1 MTERRLREILERITT
16 VSVGI
21 VGDFCVD
28 AYWELDTSN
37 PEISVETR
45 KITRAV
51 ARQRYSLGGA
61 GNIANNAVALSAA
74 SVHTFG
80 VIGND
85 LFGGEMLRLLAS
97 RSMITDGM
105 IIQQENFD
113 TPVYAKPHINNEEQE
128 RIDFGRFNSLSSNTT
143 RTLAETLRNALHQM
157 HVLIINQQL
166 LNGVCS
172 EHMIQML
179 NDVALEFPDKIL
191 IADSRHRAHLI
202 HNMIRKLN
210 ASEALAENPAGWL
223 HARVSEIAAA
233 TRHPVFITRGD
244 KGMLA
249 CDGSSVYDIPAVH
262 LSGEIDPV
270 GAGDT
275 TVAAIACSLASG
287 ASVQEAAEMGNLAAA
302 VTVQKLRQTGTASSQ
317 EVIGVFLRHTFKQS
331 RKARF

>member
-1 MTERRLREILERITT
+1 MTELRLREILERITA

-21 VGDFCVD
+21 VGDFCLD

-37 PEISVETR
+37 PEVSLETG
-45 KITRAV
+45 KTTRAV
-51 ARQRYSLGGA
+51 ARQRYTLGGA
-61 GNIANNAVALSAA
+61 GNIADNAVALGAA
-74 SVHTFG
+74 SVHAFG
-80 VIGND
+80 VIGDD
-85 LFGGEMLRLLAS
+85 LFGMEMLRLFAS
-97 RSMITDGM
+97 RSIITSNLL
-105 IIQQENFD
+105 IQEKDFD
-113 TPVYAKPHINNEEQE
+113 TPVYAKPFINNKEQE
-128 RIDFGRFNSLSSNTT
+128 RIDFGRFNSFSGDVIQKVAAN
-143 RTLAETLRNALHQM
+143 LRNGLPHL

-172 EHMIQML
+172 EQMIQTL
-179 NDVALEFPDKIL
+179 NDLALVFPETIL

-202 HNMIRKLN
+202 HHMIRKLN
-210 ASEALAENPAGWL
+210 AAEALAENPAGSL

-262 LSGEIDPV
+262 LPGEIDPV

-275 TVAAIACSLASG
+275 TVAAIACSLAAG

-302 VTVQKLRQTGTASSQ
+302 VTVQKLRQTGTASPR
-317 EVIGVFLRHTFKQS
+317 EIIETFLRH
-331 RKARF
+331 A